1 MVCFY
6 PAAHPGDG
14 SLIMPADNYKRPF
27 FTRNKTFYRTL
38 FRFLFLIGLQNLVS
52 YSVNMADNIMLGSFN
67 QNSLAA
73 ATIVN
78 QIFFIVQQFALAIGE
93 ALIVLGAQYWGQKRT
108 DPIRHL
114 VGIALKLSIVCGLS
128 IFIILS
134 IFPTQ
139 IISLFTNSHLI
150 INEGVAYLSI
160 VKYTFILFFI
170 TALFMAAL
178 RCIETVRI
186 SFITSIISLFVN
198 VMINYALIYGN
209 FGMPRMG
216 IMGAAIGTLIAR
228 ILELL
233 IVLSYMVFRDK
244 KLSLFRTNFL
254 KKDKQLRR
262 DYSKVAFPIILSQ
275 VLWAVSVPM
284 QTAILGRLST
294 DAIAANSVAT
304 TFYSYLKVFVVAMS
318 SASSVLIGTAIGRG
332 DMGEIKSQARTL
344 QLMNVSI
351 GIILGALLFLLRG
364 SLLSLYSLTDAA
376 MELADKLIIV
386 MSFVMVGM
394 SYQMPTSLG
403 ILRGGGDV
411 KFVMAMNMIST
422 WAIVIPLSFISAF
435 WWHWPVVGVVIMV
448 QSDQIFKCLPTFLRM
463 RKYDK
468 WIKTLTRA

>member
-1 MVCFY
+1 
-6 PAAHPGDG
+6 
-14 SLIMPADNYKRPF
+14 
-27 FTRNKTFYRTL
+27 
-38 FRFLFLIGLQNLVS
+38 
-52 YSVNMADNIMLGSFN
+52 
-67 QNSLAA
+67 
-73 ATIVN
+73 
-78 QIFFIVQQFALAIGE
+78 
-93 ALIVLGAQYWGQKRT
+93 
-108 DPIRHL
+108 
-114 VGIALKLSIVCGLS
+114 
-128 IFIILS
+128 
-134 IFPTQ
+134 
-139 IISLFTNSHLI
+139 
-150 INEGVAYLSI
+150 
-160 VKYTFILFFI
+160 
-170 TALFMAAL
+170 MAAL

-198 VMINYALIYGN
+198 VMINYVLIYGN

-344 QLMNVSI
+344 QLMKVSI

-411 KFVMAMNMIST
+411 KFVMTMNMIST